1 MTKLIT
7 FAFTVSFL
15 ISFSC
20 SSSSDNQSLDQS
32 IVKEISDLFVARDK
46 SVLDNNLNDFLK
58 TQIDNQDFYG
68 GSAEGYVSTSNTRM
82 TTNILKT
89 MAVESKLPRGLNADY
104 VVFVKEDY
112 EKDNKYSHSGFIL
125 YYLAN
130 TSAGLRITDTEVSWW
145 HERAS
150 EEKQQ
155 ED

>member
-1 MTKLIT
+1 MTKLVT
-7 FAFTVSFL
+7 FAFAVSLL
-15 ISFSC
+15 IGFSC
-20 SSSSDNQSLDQS
+20 SPSSDNQSLDQS

-58 TQIDNQDFYG
+58 TQLDNQDFYG
-68 GSAEGYVSTSNTRM
+68 GSAEGYISTSGM
-82 TTNILKT
+82 TTHILKT

-104 VVFVKEDY
+104 VVLVKEDY
-112 EKDNKYSHSGFIL
+112 EHDNKYSHSGFIL